1 MYKVMIIDDDAQV
14 RERLKTIIDWKG
26 LPLELVCEAGDSDSA
41 LEMYLLYRPK
51 IIISDI
57 SIPVIS
63 GLELAEIM
71 RKEDADLQFI
81 IITGYNDFEWA
92 KQSVRLGAIDLL
104 SKPVFPEEINR
115 SLKKVIDY
123 FSNKQQEQSS
133 VDFLN
138 GLVTENLPKMQESF
152 MMNLLRRSPEE
163 KSGVE
168 KHMKQLQID
177 CPGPYYAVVLVGIK
191 SPSSELDQDVRL
203 FLLRDALTANMLAA
217 GFKILSYMDI
227 HSRLNCI
234 ISSTHADPDNNIEEV
249 LTKTDEQLKFTASMQ
264 LISGIGPTVDSP
276 TKLCDSRSGALTAL
290 NYQCVLGDSSVMH
303 FKNMERLDVV
313 FHTQNEIDSYLLR
326 LFRENDFS
334 SITTTVEN
342 HIKVISSFGVE
353 PQKRI
358 REFLFE
364 YVQLITNEALRLGLA
379 VERMENYVPTII
391 KVMQAEDDRAA
402 SDVLNL
408 TEEMLKALNG
418 RKNGESNHLMRL
430 AKAYISE
437 HLGDENL
444 CLESVSEH
452 IGLSRIYFC
461 KLFHQM
467 EGTSFSSYLKQER
480 IEKAKNLLLTTN
492 LKVFEISCAVG
503 FSQAKYFGYVFKQAV
518 GLTPVEFQRQGLS
531 QPNLAT

>member
-1 MYKVMIIDDDAQV
+1 MYKVMIIDDDTQV
-14 RERLKTIIDWKG
+14 RERLKAIIDWKG
-26 LPLELVCEAGDSDSA
+26 LPLELVCEAGDSDTA

-71 RKEDADLQFI
+71 RKEDSDLQFI

-115 SLKKVIDY
+115 SLNKVIN
-123 FSNKQQEQSS
+123 FFTKKQQEQSS
-133 VDFLN
+133 VDFLH
-138 GLVTENLPKMQESF
+138 GLVTENLPKMQETY
-152 MMNLLRRSPEE
+152 MMNLLRHSPEE

-168 KHMKQLQID
+168 KHLKQLNID
-177 CPGPYYAVVLVGIK
+177 CPGPYYAVVLLGIK
-191 SPSSELDQDVRL
+191 TPTSEMEQDVRL

-217 GFKILSYMDI
+217 GFKVLSYMDI

-234 ISSTHADPDNNIEEV
+234 ISSKQAEPDNAIEEV
-249 LTKTDEQLKFTASMQ
+249 LTKTDEQLQFTAAMK
-264 LISGIGPTVDSP
+264 IVSGIGPTVDSP
-276 TKLCDSRSGALTAL
+276 SRLHESRSGALTAL
-290 NYQCVLGDSSVMH
+290 NYQCILGDSSVMH
-303 FKNMERLDVV
+303 FKNMERMDVV
-313 FHTQNEIDSYLLR
+313 FHTQNEVDSYLLR
-326 LFRENDFS
+326 LFRENDYP

-342 HIKVISSFGVE
+342 HIKVISSYGAD

-358 REFLFE
+358 REFLFG

-379 VERMENYVPTII
+379 VERMENYVPTIM
-391 KVMQAEDDRAA
+391 KVMQAEDDRATA
-402 SDVLNL
+402 DVLNL
-408 TEEMLKALNG
+408 TEEMLKALSG

-430 AKAYISE
+430 AKSYIAD

-492 LKVFEISCAVG
+492 LKVFEVSCAVG

-518 GLTPVEFQRQGLS
+518 GLTPVEFQRQGLP
-531 QPNLAT
+531 QQHTTT